1 MERGEGCGFQETC
14 GRVGAEAGHGR
25 DFRIIPSVRAIRC
38 QVNCKAGYTVSAK
51 PARGLF
57 IQRIARQT
65 MTRQEENAMSRL
77 PAIQTETAGAKA
89 KQLLEAVQAKLK
101 ITPNMTRVMA
111 NSPAVLEGYL
121 GLSGALAG
129 GSLPAKLREEI
140 ALEVGEQNACQYCVS
155 AHTAIGKL
163 TGLTDSEIDQ
173 AREARSGSARNA
185 AALQFARELVV
196 KKGRATDADVETVRR
211 VGSSDGEIAEI
222 IAHVALNIFTNY
234 FNNTAE
240 VEVDFP
246 KMALRQRA

>member
-1 MERGEGCGFQETC
+1 
-14 GRVGAEAGHGR
+14 
-25 DFRIIPSVRAIRC
+25 
-38 QVNCKAGYTVSAK
+38 
-51 PARGLF
+51 
-57 IQRIARQT
+57 
-65 MTRQEENAMSRL
+65 MSRL
-77 PAIQTETAGAKA
+77 AAIQPQAATGKA
-89 KQLLEAVQAKLK
+89 KELLDAVQAKLK
-101 ITPNMTRVMA
+101 ITPNMTKVMA
-111 NSPAVLEGYL
+111 NSPPVLEAFL
-121 GLSGALAG
+121 SFSGALANG
-129 GSLPAKLREEI
+129 ALDAKLREEI
-140 ALEVGEQNACQYCVS
+140 ALEVGEQNSCQYCVS

-211 VGSSDGEIAEI
+211 VGFSDGEIAEI

-246 KMALRQRA
+246 KMALRQSA